1 MRLKITKQEILLL
14 ISGGVVLSFTGC
26 STQKQEEIAGSG
38 KSIVNTLELDGVDYF
53 QARLSEVESLVNQGF
68 IDDAKRVAKDTFVTG
83 VDFFF
88 YDGEI
93 AGVTIDEISDTSK
106 AVIMDGFS
114 KIDEVISSYDTNW
127 KEELGDKYQVASE
140 FMQGIYVS
148 SLDKIK
154 EYLGEEN
161 YQALG
166 EIKDQIL
173 GDIVDIKD
181 KAKEKAKSWYEE
193 FRSE

>member
-1 MRLKITKQEILLL
+1 MRLKITKQGILLL

-127 KEELGDKYQVASE
+127 KEELGDEYQVASE

-193 FRSE
+193 FRSK

>member
-1 MRLKITKQEILLL
+1 MRLKITKQGILLL

-127 KEELGDKYQVASE
+127 KEELGDEYQVASE